1 MRASEIMSAPVI
13 TAKGSAQLKEIAALM
28 LHNDIGAV
36 PIVDDDGL
44 LIGIVSED
52 DILPLQSIEDPRL
65 HALTRSVGKKRV
77 ARTAAE
83 VMIRDVFTT
92 RQDADV
98 TEVARLMHTKHLK
111 TLPVVEEGRVVGI
124 ISRRDVL
131 KVLARSDAAIQAEL
145 QEILDEQAALLGRF
159 KATVSDGVV
168 TLRGASDRSGR
179 TLAETIARGVPGVVA
194 VRAQDAA

>member
-1 MRASEIMSAPVI
+1 MRANEIMSAPVI
-13 TAKGSAQLKEIAALM
+13 TAKSSAQLKEVAALM
-28 LHNDIGAV
+28 LRHDIGAV
-36 PIVDDDGL
+36 PIVDDDEL

-65 HALTRSVGKKRV
+65 HALTKLVGKKRV

-83 VMIRDVFTT
+83 VMIRKVFTT
-92 RQDADV
+92 RPDADV
-98 TEVARLMHTKHLK
+98 TEVARLMHAMHVK
-111 TLPVVEEGRVVGI
+111 TLPVVEDGRVVGI

-131 KVLARSDAAIQAEL
+131 KVLARSDGAIEAEL
-145 QEILDEQAALLGRF
+145 QDILDEQAALLGRF

-168 TLRGASDRSGR
+168 TLRGVSDRSGR

-194 VRAQDAA
+194 VRVQDAA